1 MDDPYVIFSVCR
13 LQHASFGLGGKQKEQ
28 RGLRAILFAPRKTAI
43 SLGSF
48 NLMVG
53 GHSRL
58 Q

>member
-13 LQHASFGLGGKQKEQ
+13 LQHAPFGLGGKQQEPS
-28 RGLRAILFAPRKTAI
+28 GLRAILFATRKTAI
-43 SLGSF
+43 PLGSF